1 MSGSTGDCREIA
13 QTTLPIVIS
22 IDNQQGSC
30 DSFHPHPHPPT
41 PLHEP
46 QHLPVI
52 KRNLTAPL
60 LDLTRHYPVVT
71 VTGPRQSGKTT
82 LCRTVFPDRPY
93 ISLEGMDTR
102 TYAREDPRGFLRE
115 YRHGA
120 VIDEVQRAPDLT
132 SYLQEVVDE
141 DPQPGR
147 FVLTGSQHFGLSQ
160 AVSQSLAGR
169 VGVLY
174 LLPPGLDEL
183 ARFEAPPRDLLE
195 VLWTGA
201 YPRIHDRRIPP
212 HVWLRDYFAT
222 YVERDVRSLRNVTN
236 LEAFSAFV
244 RTAAG
249 RTASEVGLSALAS
262 DVGVRHNTIRA
273 WLTVL
278 EASFLV
284 FRMPAYRSNVRKRR
298 IKAPKL
304 HFLDSG
310 LACHLLG
317 IRSAEELRHHPLRG
331 AIFESWVTSEVF
343 KAVTHRGEQPRLSHY
358 RAAGTEVDLVVEQ
371 GTRLVLAEAKAG
383 STITPRFFGG
393 IGRLAGELEGAGLAV
408 AKRLVYGGDQ
418 RQSRG
423 GTEVVPWR
431 RLLEVDW

>member
-1 MSGSTGDCREIA
+1 M
-13 QTTLPIVIS
+13 
-22 IDNQQGSC
+22 
-30 DSFHPHPHPPT
+30 
-41 PLHEP
+41 
-46 QHLPVI
+46 PVI

-147 FVLTGSQHFGLSQ
+147 FILTGSQHFGLSE

-174 LLPPGLDEL
+174 LMPPGLDEL
-183 ARFEAPPRDLLE
+183 ARFGAPPRDLLE

-249 RTASEVGLSALAS
+249 RTASEVSLSALAS

-273 WLTVL
+273 WLAVL

-284 FRMPAYRSNVRKRR
+284 FRMPAYRSNVRKRQ
-298 IKAPKL
+298 IKSPKL

-310 LACHLLG
+310 LVCHLLG

-331 AIFESWVTSEVF
+331 AVFESWVTSEVF

-383 STITPRFFGG
+383 STITTRFFGG
-393 IGRLAGELEGAGLAV
+393 IGRLAGELEGAGLVV